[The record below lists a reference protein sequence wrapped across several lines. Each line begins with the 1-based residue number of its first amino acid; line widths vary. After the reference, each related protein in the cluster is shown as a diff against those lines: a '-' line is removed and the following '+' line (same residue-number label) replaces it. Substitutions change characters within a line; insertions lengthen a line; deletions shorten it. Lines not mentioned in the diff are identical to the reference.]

1 MKIGKFLLA
10 AALMLSGFTASA
22 QETEQVEFNRHWF
35 IQLQGG
41 ANYTLGEAGFGKLI
55 SPAAQLSVGY
65 QFTPIWAARFG
76 ASGWQSKGG
85 FENDETFKW
94 NYITPALD
102 VKFNLINAICGYN
115 PYRRF
120 GLNLIAGV
128 GANIGWNNDDNAMPF
143 DATYVYPTP
152 KTVGVNNTTYYEMDK
167 YWDGTQVLPVGRFG
181 LDVDYRVS
189 KRVSLNL
196 ECLAHILS
204 DKYNSKAKNS
214 GKNADWYFNALL
226 GVKIA
231 LSDPETIIPI
241 PAPVVVEEPAPAP
254 QPAATPKPQ
263 PVVEK
268 APEIRSE
275 IFYSIRE
282 TVIPESQKAELN
294 RLIAFLKQNPNTKV
308 EVTGY
313 ADAGTGNPR
322 INMFYSQGRAD
333 NVAKA
338 LVEAGISA
346 DRITVDYKGDTVQ
359 PFSENDKNRVT
370 ISIAK

>member
-10 AALMLSGFTASA
+10 AVLMFSGIAASA

-41 ANYTLGEAGFGKLI
+41 ANYTLGEAAFSKLI

-65 QFTPIWAARFG
+65 QFTPVWAVRLG

-85 FENDETFKW
+85 FDTDDTYKW
-94 NYITPALD
+94 NYVTPALD
-102 VKFNLINAICGYN
+102 VKFNLLNALCGWDYQ
-115 PYRRF
+115 RRF

-128 GANIGWNNDDNAMPF
+128 GANIGWSNDDNAV
-143 DATYVYPTP
+143 AYGNTYVYPGTR
-152 KTVGVNNTTYYEMDK
+152 KEMSE
-167 YWDGTQVLPVGRFG
+167 YWEGTKILPVGRFG

-204 DKYNSKAKNS
+204 DKYNSKAKHS
-214 GKNADWYFNALL
+214 SKNADWYFNALL